1 MWLYINVTYI
11 LDTLGVNT
19 CVELGV
25 IPVLMSK
32 RIISKP
38 TPQYS
43 QDIRD
48 HSILL
53 AQSPTPNNNK
63 KMDIFS
69 CITSIRNTNQ
79 PTKLQPQ
86 PSTPPPTTPIG
97 ISSASHSSGSPQL
110 PSLVRAICKPPNQ
123 KKTSPEKLKNCGRF
137 QSLHRREKQ
146 RYHRSKKDSWQ

>member
-1 MWLYINVTYI
+1 MTFKPGILPTKQQKGCQDACKSPSPDITRMWLYINVTYI

-86 PSTPPPTTPIG
+86 PSTPPPHNPHRNILG
-97 ISSASHSSGSPQL
+97 IPQL
-110 PSLVRAICKPPNQ
+110 
-123 KKTSPEKLKNCGRF
+123 RF
-137 QSLHRREKQ
+137 SATAFSRQGHL
-146 RYHRSKKDSWQ
+146 